1 MQVLAPIVSGRKGT
15 HVKLLEEMKKEGFVR
30 VRIDGELI
38 DLDDDI
44 NLDKNK
50 KHNIEVVIDR
60 IIMKEGSCSKA

>member
-1 MQVLAPIVSGRKGT
+1 
-15 HVKLLEEMKKEGFVR
+15 MKKEGFVR

-60 IIMKEGSCSKA
+60 IIMKEGVLQDLVIL